1 MLYTHWGHRSP
12 SVFFS
17 LQPGMV
23 TFEEVCVFP
32 SDVLELRH
40 AFFHSCDVLLPLN
53 CPGFIIHKAVH
64 IRRFLMPCPKYIR
77 AACRF
82 ASVPMVFQPN
92 ERVRVVQTASPTRV
106 HKPVSCDLHAR
117 LPVRAGN
124 AHS

>member
-40 AFFHSCDVLLPLN
+40 AFFHSCDVLIQLN
-53 CPGFIIHKAVH
+53 CPGFIIHTAVH
-64 IRRFLMPCPKYIR
+64 IRRFLMPRTKYIR

-82 ASVPMVFQPN
+82 ASVAMVSATNKP
-92 ERVRVVQTASPTRV
+92 VRVAQPDYQTRV
-106 HKPVSCDLHAR
+106 HKPVCCDVLARVTDQARHA
-117 LPVRAGN
+117 
-124 AHS
+124 SS